1 MAPPPLE
8 DQYFGFFRAKY
19 TTRYLEKYVD
29 FHDFQGKTLRDR
41 ICFNF
46 KVSKLSKDGS
56 IWVLLGSHQASTEQ
70 RFLTYKLTVASG
82 LTSVPNI
89 PSINGD
95 SCFERPI
102 IHQVAF
108 GQSSVLSSTSV
119 RSVAIL
125 GGGKSAA
132 DMVYACVKAG
142 KKVSWIIRRSGT
154 GPGYMFLPSGVGP
167 YKNSFELGSARF
179 VNTLS
184 PSIFHPRSLW
194 TTFLHSTGF
203 GNKVVDLIWNN
214 FEKNNLNAA
223 NFDKRQASSSNFA
236 QLKPQSPYV
245 SKNLQIA
252 HQVNNA
258 RSLAN
263 HRDCTS
269 DFSG

>member
-1 MAPPPLE
+1 MAPPPLADE
-8 DQYFGFFRAKY
+8 YFGFFRAKY
-19 TTRYLEKYVD
+19 TTQYLERYVD
-29 FHDFQGKTLRDR
+29 FHDFQGKTLRGR

-46 KVSKLSKDGS
+46 KVSKVVKESS
-56 IWVLLGSHQASTEQ
+56 IWAVWGTHQTSTEQ
-70 RFLTYKLTVASG
+70 RFLAYKLIVASG
-82 LTSVPNI
+82 MTSIPNI
-89 PSINGD
+89 PSIDGD

-132 DMVYACVKAG
+132 DMVYACVRAG
-142 KKVSWIIRRSGT
+142 KKVSWVIRRSGT

-167 YKNSFELGSARF
+167 YKNSYELGSTRF

-184 PSIFHPRSLW
+184 PSIFYPKSLW
-194 TTFLHSTGF
+194 TTILHGTAF
-203 GNKVVDLIWNN
+203 GNKVVDVIWNN

-223 NFDKRQASSSNFA
+223 NFDERPDSCPSFA

-245 SKNLQIA
+245 SKTCNCLLGQ
-252 HQVNNA
+252 Q
-258 RSLAN
+258 
-263 HRDCTS
+263 HRIC
-269 DFSG
+269 G